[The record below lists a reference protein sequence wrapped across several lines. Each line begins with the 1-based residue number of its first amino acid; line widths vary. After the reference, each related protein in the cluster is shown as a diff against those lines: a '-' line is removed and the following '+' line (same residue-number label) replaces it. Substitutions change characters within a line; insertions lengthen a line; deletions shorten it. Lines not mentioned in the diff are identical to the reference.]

1 MGSHGLL
8 GRLLPEKRVYLK
20 SGNDVAHVRLTPLM
34 QAAACAGGV
43 LLAGWT
49 LTATALSVA
58 ALSGPEG
65 GSSTTVVR
73 GMHESRI
80 AELIEERAAYAAAAE
95 EARVR
100 AAQATA
106 LLAAQQADLIALTGT
121 ATEAQSAGAEMRAA
135 LDARAEELAARE
147 ADLAESAER
156 LATLERRA
164 LGREMEAEDLV
175 RTVSLLLDNLG
186 RTAADRDM
194 MAAEVAAFDEVKTA
208 LETRAILAE
217 QQQERVF
224 NRLEQAVEGGIAEL
238 DSVFQRA
245 GTDVDALMDQL
256 QGSYVGQG
264 GPEIMTKDE
273 EANLVMQNPQ
283 AARLMLLLGQI
294 DQLNM
299 RRIAMERMPF
309 DHPVAGP
316 HRTSSGFGNRRDPIN
331 GRTRRHEG
339 LDFAAPVGTAITAA
353 AEGTV
358 TYAGRQG
365 AYGNVIKIR
374 HAFGFE
380 TVYAHLHRIHV
391 AVGDE
396 VTRGD
401 RIGDMGSTGRST
413 GSHLHYEIRLGGEP
427 VDPMTYLKAA
437 EDVL

>member
-1 MGSHGLL
+1 MD
-8 GRLLPEKRVYLK
+8 RLLPEKRVYLK
-20 SGNDVAHVRLTPLM
+20 SGDDVAHVRLTPLT

-65 GSSTTVVR
+65 GTSTTVVR

-80 AELIEERAAYAAAAE
+80 AELTEQRAAYAAAAE

-100 AAQATA
+100 AEQATA
-106 LLAAQQADLIALTGT
+106 LLAAQQADLIALTET
-121 ATEAQSAGAEMRAA
+121 ATEAQTAGEDMHAK
-135 LDARAEELAARE
+135 LDARARELAERE
-147 ADLAESAER
+147 ADLAASVER
-156 LATLERRA
+156 LAAVERSA
-164 LGREMEAEDLV
+164 VAREMEAEDLV
-175 RTVSLLLDNLG
+175 RTVSLLLDNLD

-224 NRLEQAVEGGIAEL
+224 TRLEQAVEGGIAEL
-238 DSVFQRA
+238 DGVFQRA

-264 GPEIMTKDE
+264 GPEVMSEDE
-273 EANLVMQNPQ
+273 EAHLIMQNPQ

-316 HRTSSGFGNRRDPIN
+316 HRTSSRFGNRRDPIN
-331 GRTRRHEG
+331 GRIRRHEG
-339 LDFAAPVGTAITAA
+339 LDFAGPVGTAITAA

-358 TYAGRQG
+358 TYANRQG
-365 AYGNVIKIR
+365 AYGNVVKIR